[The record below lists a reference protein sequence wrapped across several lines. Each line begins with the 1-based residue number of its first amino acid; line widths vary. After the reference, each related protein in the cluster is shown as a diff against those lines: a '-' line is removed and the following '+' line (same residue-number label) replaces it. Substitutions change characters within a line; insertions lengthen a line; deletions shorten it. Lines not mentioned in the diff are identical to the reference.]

1 MGRPIN
7 KRNFGSGAG
16 NIQVTSWR
24 KATGAESQTAG
35 SIVRQRSTRKFL
47 VNANGA
53 EEVMTLVNKAQGALA
68 ASEFIINAKDDGG
81 TATQVTKLRTRTVQT
96 EGTANFKYTLSD
108 SNAASSAVRT
118 VDVI

>member
-1 MGRPIN
+1 
-7 KRNFGSGAG
+7 
-16 NIQVTSWR
+16 
-24 KATGAESQTAG
+24 
-35 SIVRQRSTRKFL
+35 
-47 VNANGA
+47 
-53 EEVMTLVNKAQGALA
+53 MTLVNKAQGALA

-81 TATQVTKLRTRTVQT
+81 TATQVTKLRNRTVQT